1 MRVTDEAREDSISK
15 KIVSI
20 QITDIER
27 IESKEDQ
34 ATEVLPSG
42 APLPGD
48 FWQAMSFDELA
59 AAQGV
64 GPITNIDAL
73 VGTWPGEVNDGFEE
87 SIHKLRQANIKAV

>member
-1 MRVTDEAREDSISK
+1 MAIGSKTSQQRIS
-15 KIVSI
+15 
-20 QITDIER
+20 DFER
-27 IESKEDQ
+27 IESKKDQ
-34 ATEVLPSG
+34 ATEVLASN
-42 APLPGD
+42 ASLPDD

-87 SIHKLRQANIKAV
+87 LIHRLRQANIKAT